1 MQTCIKK
8 IITLKEN
15 NAIHIP
21 TVNIN
26 HHKLKLQNCE
36 HCTNKMSASNKYLA
50 ET

>member
-15 NAIHIP
+15 NVIHIP

-26 HHKLKLQNCE
+26 HYKLKLQNSK
-36 HCTNKMSASNKYLA
+36 HFTQQNVSF
-50 ET
+50 